1 MNDLNNIEYVRWQ
14 KERVKLERDVYL
26 SLACIVSQVALV
38 WVSNL
43 IVKYNSYVEY
53 KEREN
58 KVK

>member
-1 MNDLNNIEYVRWQ
+1 MNDLSNIEYVRWQ

-43 IVKYNSYVEY
+43 TVKYNSYVEY

-58 KVK
+58 KIK